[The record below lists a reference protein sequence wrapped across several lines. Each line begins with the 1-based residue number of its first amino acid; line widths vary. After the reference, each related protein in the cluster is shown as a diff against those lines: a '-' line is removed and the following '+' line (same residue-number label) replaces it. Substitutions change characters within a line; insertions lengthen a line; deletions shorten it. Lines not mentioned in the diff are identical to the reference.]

1 MKSAA
6 TGASSRTRAG
16 AAGAAG
22 AGRRFGAAVALGMAC
37 NGWPEWSPPTSRS
50 KSPTEAFMAS
60 AWALSSSAAA
70 ALSSALAALDW
81 GEKKARGLGREARG
95 GKRGK

>member
-1 MKSAA
+1 LKSAA
-6 TGASSRTRAG
+6 TGASSRTR
-16 AAGAAG
+16 AGAAG